1 VSAPPDQLYRAV
13 TRIFSVVI
21 IGFGLVILV
30 VTLANGGSVL
40 SAGLWLGLLFIGI
53 GVARLY
59 IALRSRS

>member
-1 VSAPPDQLYRAV
+1 
-13 TRIFSVVI
+13 VVI
-21 IGFGLVILV
+21 LGFGLAILV
-30 VTLANGGSVL
+30 VTLVNGGSVG

>member
-1 VSAPPDQLYRAV
+1 MAAPPDQLYRAV

-21 IGFGLVILV
+21 IGFGLAILI
-30 VTLANGGSVL
+30 VTLANGGTIA

-59 IALRSRS
+59 IAVRSRS

>member
-1 VSAPPDQLYRAV
+1 L
-13 TRIFSVVI
+13 IFSVVI

-30 VTLANGGSVL
+30 VTLANGGGIGA
-40 SAGLWLGLLFIGI
+40 AGLWLGLLFIGI

>member
-1 VSAPPDQLYRAV
+1 MAPPDQLYRGV

-21 IGFGLVILV
+21 IGFGVAILV
-30 VTLANGGSVL
+30 VTLANGGGPASTGSARPSVH
-40 SAGLWLGLLFIGI
+40 GL

>member
-1 VSAPPDQLYRAV
+1 MAAPDQLYRAV
-13 TRIFSVVI
+13 TRIFSVI
-21 IGFGLVILV
+21 ILGFGLAILV
-30 VTLANGGSVL
+30 VTLVNGGSVG